1 MEGYLV
7 LRAEL
12 NQNNRSRKE
21 IQIIVKVISN
31 NMLIPLKR
39 KKNKLNLSPK
49 LNKNRNNKKK

>member
-21 IQIIVKVISN
+21 IRIIVKVISN

-49 LNKNRNNKKK
+49 AK